1 MPNSFMILGIGIDL
15 IETARVA
22 EKLGRSPGLR
32 AKVFSPAEIAY
43 CERMADPAQH
53 FAGRFA
59 AKEALLKALGFGLN
73 GYLDLCDATVENNEL
88 GAPFFNFAGELK
100 NIVAER
106 GVARIHLSITH
117 IQLAASAVVILEG

>member
-1 MPNSFMILGIGIDL
+1 MILGIGIDL

-22 EKLGRSPGLR
+22 EKLNRSPGLR
-32 AKVFSPAEIAY
+32 GKVFSPTEIAY

-59 AKEALLKALGFGLN
+59 AKEALLKALGFGLG
-73 GYLDLCDATVENNEL
+73 GYLDLCDAAVENNEL

-106 GVARIHLSITH
+106 GVEHIHLSITH

>member
-1 MPNSFMILGIGIDL
+1 MILGIGIDL

-32 AKVFSPAEIAY
+32 SKVFSAVEIAY

-59 AKEALLKALGFGLN
+59 AKEALLKALGFGLS
-73 GYLDLCDATVENNEL
+73 GYLDLCDAAVENNEL
-88 GAPFFNFAGELK
+88 GAPYFNFTGELK
-100 NIVAER
+100 NIIAAR
-106 GVARIHLSITH
+106 GVAHIHLSITH

>member
-1 MPNSFMILGIGIDL
+1 MILGIGIDL

-22 EKLGRSPGLR
+22 EKLGRSSGLR
-32 AKVFSPAEIAY
+32 NKVFSAAEIAY

-59 AKEALLKALGFGLN
+59 AKEALLKALGFGLS
-73 GYLDLCDATVENNEL
+73 GYLDLCDAAVENNEL
-88 GAPFFNFAGELK
+88 GAPFFNFTGELK
-100 NIVAER
+100 NIIAER
-106 GVARIHLSITH
+106 GVMHIHLSITH